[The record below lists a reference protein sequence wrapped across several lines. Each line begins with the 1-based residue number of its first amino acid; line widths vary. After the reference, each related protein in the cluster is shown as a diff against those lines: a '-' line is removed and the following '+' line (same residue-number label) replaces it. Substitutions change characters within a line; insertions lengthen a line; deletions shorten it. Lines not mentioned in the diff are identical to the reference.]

1 MTKPILTSRKI
12 LIDIFFDMPDTNS
25 FESNDLDFS
34 MRRSGKKIS
43 RASKQF
49 LFLFELRFIFKF
61 QCNKNEEKWFEIT
74 RNNLSQNQI
83 YSQLAYDN

>member
-1 MTKPILTSRKI
+1 
-12 LIDIFFDMPDTNS
+12 MPDTNS
-25 FESNDLDFS
+25 FESNDLDFI
-34 MRRSGKKIS
+34 MRRSVKKIS
-43 RASKQF
+43 CVSNQI
-49 LFLFELRFIFKF
+49 LLLFELRFIFNF